1 MTFRSTRPLIARLG
15 STLALVAGSA
25 ALVAS
30 SLVFGAGC
38 SKDTPQFADAAAA
51 AEKKLEEKKAQGDNA
66 PKQIEGKKLNA
77 FFPETLEGGK
87 RLFTTEKEGYVEA
100 KYQKDG
106 ADLFTLTI
114 ADVIDNADSKDKF
127 AKSTEKLSDF
137 PVATF
142 GKKQT
147 MVLVKDR
154 YQVKV
159 ISDSLSHD
167 QRKSLIEKLD
177 LKKIATL

>member
-1 MTFRSTRPLIARLG
+1 MPKLFSHAIAVL
-15 STLALVAGSA
+15 LA
-25 ALVAS
+25 AS
-30 SLVFGAGC
+30 LLAVGQGC

-51 AEKKLEEKKAQGDNA
+51 AEKKLEEKKALGDNA
-66 PKQIEGKKLNA
+66 PKEIEGKKLNA

-87 RLFTTEKEGYVEA
+87 RTFTTEKPGYVEA
-100 KYQKDG
+100 KYAKDG
-106 ADLFTLTI
+106 TDVCTLTI
-114 ADVIDNADSKDKF
+114 ADIVDNADSKDKY
-127 AKSTEKLSDF
+127 AKSTEKIADF

-154 YQVKV
+154 YQVKI

-167 QRKSLIEKLD
+167 QRKAILEKID

>member
-1 MTFRSTRPLIARLG
+1 MTKLFTRATALFLG
-15 STLALVAGSA
+15 ASLFLAQ
-25 ALVAS
+25 
-30 SLVFGAGC
+30 GC
-38 SKDTPQFADAAAA
+38 KKDEPQFADAAAA
-51 AEKKLEEKKAQGDNA
+51 AEKKLEEKKALGDNA
-66 PKQIEGKKLNA
+66 PKEIEGKKLNA

-87 RLFTTEKEGYVEA
+87 RTFTTEKPGYVEA
-100 KYQKDG
+100 KYAKDSTEVC
-106 ADLFTLTI
+106 TLTI
-114 ADVIDNADSKDKF
+114 ADIIDNADSKDKY
-127 AKSTEKLSDF
+127 AKSTEKVGGF

-154 YQVKV
+154 YQVKI

-167 QRKSLIEKLD
+167 QRKAILEKID